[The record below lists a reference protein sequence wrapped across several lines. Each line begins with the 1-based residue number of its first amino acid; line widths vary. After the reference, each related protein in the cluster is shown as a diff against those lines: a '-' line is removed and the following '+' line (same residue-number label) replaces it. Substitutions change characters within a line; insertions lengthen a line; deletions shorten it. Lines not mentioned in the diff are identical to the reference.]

1 MLEVEIGNCW
11 KEEIM
16 DLQALHSKTFITLSI
31 SREEFDRVHRR
42 SPTVVSTGHGGLD
55 PAYSYVAELP
65 ASQMV
70 HANANQGIW
79 RETSNSIAPNSPIEN
94 QAECAPP
101 GRFCRKRMAEG
112 GNGGSQE

>member
-1 MLEVEIGNCW
+1 MIWSWFVGCW
-11 KEEIM
+11 KLKLEIVGRMEEIM

-70 HANANQGIW
+70 HANP
-79 RETSNSIAPNSPIEN
+79 SPN
-94 QAECAPP
+94 AA
-101 GRFCRKRMAEG
+101 RR
-112 GNGGSQE
+112 